1 MLRSSDSRARLIS
14 PSLNTAAGTAAV
26 GVVFME
32 AAEAGF
38 MVAVAVA
45 AFTAAEVVAHSTEVA
60 EAARIAAVEAE
71 HTAAA

>member
-1 MLRSSDSRARLIS
+1 MV
-14 PSLNTAAGTAAV
+14 AGTAAV
-26 GVVFME
+26 AADPMAAVVVVFME

-38 MVAVAVA
+38 MVAVA